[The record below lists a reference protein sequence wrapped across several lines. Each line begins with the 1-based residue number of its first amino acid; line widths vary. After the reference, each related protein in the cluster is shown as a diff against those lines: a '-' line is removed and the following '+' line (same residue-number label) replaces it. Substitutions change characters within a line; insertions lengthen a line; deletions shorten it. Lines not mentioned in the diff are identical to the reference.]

1 MLGAGE
7 VMRIRLRWISFV
19 LVVVFCATLAADE
32 GMWTF
37 NNVPRATIAKKYG
50 VEITDAWLANLQKA
64 VVRLETGCTGSFVSA
79 EGLVLTNHH
88 CVATCLA
95 DNSTA
100 QKDLVENGFLASNR
114 NDEVR
119 CQGSEVSILM
129 DTENV
134 TGQVTKAVAGAAQED
149 AAATRNQTLTT
160 LEAACVEESKKSG
173 SPLACEAVT
182 LYQGG
187 QYWLYKYKRYDDVR
201 LAFAPEAAIAAF
213 GGDPDNF
220 QFPRWCLDM
229 SLLRVYE
236 NGKPANPP
244 SHLTFNW
251 SGAKEGEPTFVAGH
265 PGTTERLMTVAQ
277 LKTQRDLALPFWLL
291 RFSELR
297 GRLIQYSKTSEEAA
311 RTAKDYLG
319 QIENSHKVRR
329 MELAALLDDRMME
342 QQMEEE
348 RKLRA
353 AVAKD
358 ASLKKTAGSAWDDIE
373 RAESRYRDILVPY
386 IWLEGGAGFN
396 SDLFGYARL
405 LVRAAAEREKPNAE
419 RMREFTD
426 AALPRLRQYLAAE
439 APVYPKLEQVRLSFA
454 LERMREYLGPDH
466 PMVKLALGAA
476 TPDDRA
482 RELIEGSTLSDPKAR
497 LQMFDGGQAAIAAS
511 QDPMIKLAQAVDP
524 EARRLRKI
532 FENEVE
538 GPEARAQQA
547 IAEARFQAY
556 GTEIYPDA
564 TFTLRLSYG
573 AVKGWSEAGQPVEP
587 FTQLRRLYERA
598 TGAPPFAVPKRW
610 LDARSKLDMT
620 TRVNFTTT
628 NDIVGG
634 NSGSPVVNARGEI
647 IGLAFDGNIHS
658 ISGSYWFDSEKNR
671 TVAVHPAFMRT
682 ALQNVYAADALVREL
697 GLTK

>member
-1 MLGAGE
+1 MS
-7 VMRIRLRWISFV
+7 IRLRWIGVV
-19 LVVVFCATLAADE
+19 LVVGFCVSLAADE

-37 NNVPRATIAKKYG
+37 NNVPRDTIAKKYG
-50 VEITDAWLANLQKA
+50 VQLTDDWLANVQKA
-64 VVRLETGCTGSFVSA
+64 VVRLETGCTGSFVSP

-100 QKDLVENGFLASNR
+100 QKDLVENGFLAANR
-114 NDEVR
+114 GDEVR

-129 DTENV
+129 DMENV
-134 TGQVTKAVAGAAQED
+134 TEQVTRAVAGASQEK
-149 AAATRNQTLTT
+149 AAGTRNQTLTT
-160 LEAACVEESKKSG
+160 LEAGCVEAAKKAG
-173 SPLACEAVT
+173 TPLACEAVT

-201 LAFAPEAAIAAF
+201 LAFAPEAAIASF

-236 NGKPANPP
+236 NGQPAKPP
-244 SHLTFNW
+244 SHLKFNW
-251 SGAKEGEPTFVAGH
+251 AGAQQGEPTFVAGH
-265 PGTTERLMTVAQ
+265 PGSTERLMTVAQ
-277 LKTQRDLALPFWLL
+277 LKTQRDLALPFWLM

-297 GRLIQYSKTSEEAA
+297 GRLIQYSKTSDEAE
-311 RTAKDYLG
+311 RTAKDFLG

-329 MELAALLDDRMME
+329 MELAALLDDRMIE
-342 QQMEEE
+342 QKIEEE

-353 AVAKD
+353 MVAKD
-358 ASLKKTAGSAWDDIE
+358 ASLTKNAGTAWDDIA
-373 RAESRYRDILVPY
+373 RAEARYREILVPY
-386 IWLEGGAGFN
+386 TWIEGGAGFN

-419 RMREFTD
+419 RLRELTD

-439 APVYPKLEQVRLSFA
+439 APVYPKLEQVRLSYS

-466 PMVKLALGAA
+466 AMVKLALGAA

-482 RELIEGSTLSDPKAR
+482 RELIEGSKLADPKAR
-497 LQMFDGGQAAIAAS
+497 LQMFDGGQAAITAS
-511 QDPMIKLAQAVDP
+511 QDPMIKLALAVDP
-524 EARRLRKI
+524 EARRLRAI
-532 FENEVE
+532 YENEVE

-547 IAEARFQAY
+547 IAEARFKAF
-556 GTEIYPDA
+556 GTQIYPDA

-573 AVKGWSEAGQPVEP
+573 AVKGWSEGGSAVEP

-598 TGAPPFAVPKRW
+598 TGAPPFALPKRW
-610 LDARSKLDMT
+610 LDAKPRLDLT
-620 TRVNFTTT
+620 TRANFTTT

-658 ISGSYWFDSEKNR
+658 ISGSYWFDTEKNR
-671 TVAVHPAFMRT
+671 TVAVHPAFIHT
-682 ALQNVYAADALVREL
+682 ALQNVYAADALAREL
-697 GLTK
+697 GLAK